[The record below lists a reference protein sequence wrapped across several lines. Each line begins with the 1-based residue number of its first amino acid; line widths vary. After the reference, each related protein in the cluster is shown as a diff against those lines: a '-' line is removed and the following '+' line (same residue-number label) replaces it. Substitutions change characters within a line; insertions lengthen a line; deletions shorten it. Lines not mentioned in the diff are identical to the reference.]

1 MSDRGMDGSM
11 FHRIRT
17 LATKELWQ
25 LRSDKIFAGLL
36 IIVPLMLLGMVV
48 SVAGGET
55 RPADRVIVVD
65 HDRSAQSRRIAQAL
79 ENTREI
85 VVHAR
90 IDRLADGD
98 RALFEGLVQGLVV
111 IPPDYGRLL
120 REGVRPAEVL
130 LVVDASNT
138 FVAIR
143 LLGTA
148 SGAIRALG
156 TTQTDAQSIEVRPT
170 RYFEITALQ
179 GRLAPQLGFLL
190 YQVVLMVA
198 GLSIVREAETGTLEQ
213 LLVTPLA
220 RLELI
225 VGKMLPPL
233 LVGIINFWALFAA
246 ARWIWD
252 LPARGSVLLL
262 FGTALLFILAQ
273 SAWGLFLSSRVR
285 RQQQATQLIFVQ
297 ILFDMAFCGY
307 VVPVENLP
315 GFLSWISE
323 LLPLRHYLVLVRSIL
338 LRGGGFVDN
347 LVPIGALVALNVV
360 FWTLGVISLRQR
372 LQ

>member
-1 MSDRGMDGSM
+1 MSARDTGGGRLY
-11 FHRIRT
+11 RIRS
-17 LATKELWQ
+17 LAIKELWQ
-25 LRSDKIFAGLL
+25 LSSDRIFASLL
-36 IIVPLMLLGMVV
+36 VIVPLMLLGMVV
-48 SVAGGET
+48 SVAGGES
-55 RPADRVIVVD
+55 RPADRIIVVD
-65 HDRSAQSRRIAQAL
+65 HDQSAHSRRVVRAL
-79 ENTREI
+79 ENTGEI
-85 VVHAR
+85 VIEAQTN
-90 IDRLADGD
+90 RLADGD
-98 RALFEGLVQGLVV
+98 RALFEGRVQGLVV
-111 IPPDYGRLL
+111 IPSDYGRALQ
-120 REGVRPAEVL
+120 EGTRPAEVL

-148 SGAIRALG
+148 TGAIRAVG
-156 TTQTDAQSIEVRPT
+156 AAQTLAPRIEVRPT
-170 RYFEITALQ
+170 RYFEVTPLQ
-179 GRLAPQLGFLL
+179 SRLAPQLGFLL

-233 LVGIINFWALFAA
+233 LLGVINFWALFAA

-262 FGTALLFILAQ
+262 FGTAVLFILAQ

-285 RQQQATQLIFVQ
+285 RQQQATQIIFVQ

-338 LRGGGFVDN
+338 LRGGNFWDN
-347 LVPIGALVALNVV
+347 LIPIGALIALNVV
-360 FWTLGVISLRQR
+360 FWTMGVLSLRQR